1 MYNYLI
7 SILNSYIF
15 NYNYKSNNNV
25 SIEILNND
33 EIEYIANIIDN
44 IFDLKSFSITNK
56 SISKICEP
64 TLKNEIVIHNHN
76 QFLKMFPEW
85 IHDLIGYKRLFNA
98 PILEFEPRFIG
109 GTNYIDCIQYIDVTN
124 DIMVGIDH
132 FRRPYL
138 TLTELNDVI
147 VTIFQRFTNDKNCW
161 TTGCYGYSE
170 ISNIRRIYT
179 DEGLINEDKDTI
191 LQNAKIFIS

>member
-15 NYNYKSNNNV
+15 NNKSNNNV

-56 SISKICEP
+56 YISKICEP
-64 TLKNEIVIHNHN
+64 ILKDGIVKYNHT

-98 PILEFEPRFIG
+98 PILEFKPRFIG
-109 GTNYIDCIQYIDVTN
+109 GTDYIDCIQYIDVTN
-124 DIMVGIDH
+124 DIMIGID
-132 FRRPYL
+132 RYSRPYL
-138 TLTELNDVI
+138 TLTDLNDVI
-147 VTIFQRFTNDKNCW
+147 VTIFQRYTNDKNCW
-161 TTGCYGYSE
+161 TMGCYGYSK
-170 ISNIRRIYT
+170 ISNISRIYT
-179 DEGLINEDKDTI
+179 NEGLLDEDKYTI
-191 LQNAKIFIS
+191 LQNAKIFIK